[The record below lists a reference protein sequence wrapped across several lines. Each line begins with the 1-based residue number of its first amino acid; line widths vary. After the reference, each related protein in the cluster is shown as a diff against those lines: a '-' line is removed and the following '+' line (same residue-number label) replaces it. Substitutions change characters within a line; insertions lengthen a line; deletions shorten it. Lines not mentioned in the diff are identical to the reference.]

1 VANDWTWKAG
11 DGNTY
16 QYIMQPDVYFYRLSF
31 RGPATTYYIDDMSL
45 VKSMIGGVDY
55 NNDVIRVDFGYQTNI
70 AELAQANGI
79 GQLVLPEGM
88 VSVRGYDPYYGEEFD
103 LDPLFVEYH
112 NDGYMY
118 LWLEEDCG
126 NFENLRVSFTNSD
139 DPAYQLKY
147 NGSLYPKANDAEWV
161 AAGKIV
167 PDFENELAVAN
178 PLVFALPMDMVPPSV
193 VDVRPDDSSF
203 GLDASKPEHRQV
215 KVTFDKSCYTG
226 NNGVT
231 ASLTGPG
238 ITGFILEMGPYD
250 SDENS
255 IVFTFPSAVPTT
267 LNGDYTL
274 ILDQI
279 KSYANGNPAEPV
291 KISLSYGEVSSDP
304 PIYYMRG
311 DFDSQ
316 KDNTIPFG
324 FIAID
329 ATGTHQNG
337 ESSNGSGLRH
347 YPEGSD
353 FYRCFYLGPRQGATY
368 GQATYG
374 EISDY
379 TLFLEAGRVR
389 VRFMYTG
396 WETRRQEFT
405 FSFYDIDD
413 EANPLISEKLT
424 PTAAHW
430 REGGAGTA
438 VVVTDA
444 DLFSMDIEIPS
455 DGLYVMKW
463 RIDASGW
470 TGIAFGNVEVSNC
483 YSRHREWLMMYENAY
498 NTALA
503 VKNDVMALQEK
514 YSGADFDA
522 FTSEVIDLYEGFTS
536 TSPKEWTAAINDG
549 VSRMRARMAV
559 VDKFYTEYQA
569 AIDKEAV
576 YTDSVGYNELVAY
589 TALVAK
595 IAEYDGLDVTVKTG
609 DELTA
614 ITAEVT
620 AATKAMTDRCT
631 AIDNFN
637 RALAGALNVLENQTE
652 YDMLPE
658 YAQLQEVYNEW
669 KDLDI
674 IASMDEDLTGSTAA
688 LNNARKFYTYASQSI
703 AAQTVQVKGLYALAA
718 ELEVDFDGV
727 QEGLADEIADRM
739 NNLRT
744 DDQDLAALLKEILKY
759 RVYELLSD
767 ESYADTLNLTPFI
780 TNYNLYT
787 TAKIDVEV
795 EHYNYSYGAP
805 NNRWRLKPGVFTTVY
820 PGWTV
825 TGISGNV
832 HVCSEAQNWND
843 KAEIVDGYIAF
854 DWSSKFEMEQTLRG
868 LPEGLYTIGV
878 GLNNQIAT
886 TILVGTADDNLPDTV
901 LIASSNSSYPAVANV
916 FVDSLEVKDSINAK
930 VVVTGGNG
938 WGRIDNWELYLIG
951 KSSQADY
958 AALAAAQKRVAAE
971 QATFVPSIR
980 TTAPVSYRYFTVDG
994 VETDASNSGI
1004 LIRVSTGADGR
1015 RTVEKVIVR

>member
-1 VANDWTWKAG
+1 
-11 DGNTY
+11 
-16 QYIMQPDVYFYRLSF
+16 
-31 RGPATTYYIDDMSL
+31 
-45 VKSMIGGVDY
+45 
-55 NNDVIRVDFGYQTNI
+55 
-70 AELAQANGI
+70 
-79 GQLVLPEGM
+79 
-88 VSVRGYDPYYGEEFD
+88 
-103 LDPLFVEYH
+103 
-112 NDGYMY
+112 
-118 LWLEEDCG
+118 
-126 NFENLRVSFTNSD
+126 
-139 DPAYQLKY
+139 
-147 NGSLYPKANDAEWV
+147 
-161 AAGKIV
+161 
-167 PDFENELAVAN
+167 
-178 PLVFALPMDMVPPSV
+178 
-193 VDVRPDDSSF
+193 
-203 GLDASKPEHRQV
+203 
-215 KVTFDKSCYTG
+215 
-226 NNGVT
+226 
-231 ASLTGPG
+231 
-238 ITGFILEMGPYD
+238 
-250 SDENS
+250 
-255 IVFTFPSAVPTT
+255 
-267 LNGDYTL
+267 
-274 ILDQI
+274 
-279 KSYANGNPAEPV
+279 
-291 KISLSYGEVSSDP
+291 
-304 PIYYMRG
+304 
-311 DFDSQ
+311 
-316 KDNTIPFG
+316 
-324 FIAID
+324 
-329 ATGTHQNG
+329 
-337 ESSNGSGLRH
+337 
-347 YPEGSD
+347 
-353 FYRCFYLGPRQGATY
+353 
-368 GQATYG
+368 
-374 EISDY
+374 
-379 TLFLEAGRVR
+379 
-389 VRFMYTG
+389 
-396 WETRRQEFT
+396 
-405 FSFYDIDD
+405 
-413 EANPLISEKLT
+413 
-424 PTAAHW
+424 
-430 REGGAGTA
+430 
-438 VVVTDA
+438 
-444 DLFSMDIEIPS
+444 
-455 DGLYVMKW
+455 
-463 RIDASGW
+463 
-470 TGIAFGNVEVSNC
+470 
-483 YSRHREWLMMYENAY
+483 
-498 NTALA
+498 
-503 VKNDVMALQEK
+503 
-514 YSGADFDA
+514 
-522 FTSEVIDLYEGFTS
+522 
-536 TSPKEWTAAINDG
+536 
-549 VSRMRARMAV
+549 
-559 VDKFYTEYQA
+559 
-569 AIDKEAV
+569 
-576 YTDSVGYNELVAY
+576 
-589 TALVAK
+589 
-595 IAEYDGLDVTVKTG
+595 
-609 DELTA
+609 
-614 ITAEVT
+614 
-620 AATKAMTDRCT
+620 MTDRCT

-971 QATFVPSIR
+971 QATFIPSIR